1 MVSLS
6 VVVRKRTLITR
17 MFTCVDCSCI
27 DNNII
32 YILLW
37 LTKQTSGSRM
47 SFIYGALVTSGQL
60 VVWRSSD
67 LISLGHF
74 RGLTSPGEHGSGY
87 AGLVNWVTTWS
98 CISDH

>member
-47 SFIYGALVTSGQL
+47 SFMYGALVTSGQL
-60 VVWRSSD
+60 GDNLVMYFRS
-67 LISLGHF
+67 LI
-74 RGLTSPGEHGSGY
+74 GSCRY
-87 AGLVNWVTTWS
+87 HYFW
-98 CISDH
+98 